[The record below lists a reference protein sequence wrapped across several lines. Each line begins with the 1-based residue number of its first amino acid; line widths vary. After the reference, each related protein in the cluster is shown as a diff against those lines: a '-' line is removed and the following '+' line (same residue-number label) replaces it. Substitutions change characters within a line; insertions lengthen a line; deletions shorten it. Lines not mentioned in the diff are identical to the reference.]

1 LKRFDFLI
9 PHSLDEAVTMLSECP
24 EAAPLAGGT
33 NLLVQIKEKHREE
46 SAILS
51 INHIPELHIFK
62 HNAGLHIG
70 AAVTLNE
77 VASDP
82 IVRRDYK
89 ALATAAGLVGSVQT
103 RNMATIGG
111 NICNASP
118 SADTAPPLLVLG
130 AEAVLIGPEGRR
142 TLPLHDFFLGPGQTV
157 IQPGELL
164 VEIFVPPAV
173 VHSSS
178 CYVRHI
184 PRQAMDISVVGV
196 AVALALDADENISEG
211 RIALGAVAP
220 TPMLARKARAHLLG
234 QRPSEDLWDA
244 ASRAA
249 AEEAQ
254 PVDDIR
260 ASVDF
265 RRHLVGEL
273 TKDALRI
280 VNLEL

>member
-9 PHSLDEAVTMLSECP
+9 PHSLDEAVTMLSARP

-51 INHIPELHIFK
+51 VNHIPELHVLQ
-62 HNAGLHIG
+62 HDGGLHIG
-70 AAVTLNE
+70 AAVTLKE

-89 ALATAAGLVGSVQT
+89 ALATAAGLIGSVQT

-111 NICNASP
+111 NVCNASP
-118 SADTAPPLLVLG
+118 SADTAPPLLALG
-130 AEAVLIGPEGRR
+130 AEVVLVGPQGKR
-142 TLPLHDFFLGPGQTV
+142 TIALHDFFVGPGQTV
-157 IQPGELL
+157 IQSGELL
-164 VEIFVPPAV
+164 VEIFVPPPIAR
-173 VHSSS
+173 SSS

-196 AVALALDADENISEG
+196 AVALALDADENISAA

-220 TPMLARKARAHLLG
+220 TPLLARKASAYLLG
-234 QRPSEDLWDA
+234 QRPSEELWAA

-249 AEEAQ
+249 ADEAQ

-280 VNLEL
+280 VSLEL